1 MFSDILLKTDPQ
13 IIAQLSNKG
22 RNKFDLFTKPFD
34 ADSRQITLSQFSDIC
49 KSKIPY
55 DFLQYFN
62 IVEWQVYMN

>member
-34 ADSRQITLSQFSDIC
+34 ADSRQITLSQFSD
-49 KSKIPY
+49 KIPY